1 MIYWLVIFTEITD
14 KYRKK
19 VAKLEEQI
27 NNILHEEWEERVM
40 QRTENQAN
48 RAEKILKKECVGEMP
63 RSWFQSHKQR
73 EDEKGTIS
81 DFLHLLVYTLGPIR
95 ITIVSGFCEGQST
108 LANNGQLSTIM

>member
-1 MIYWLVIFTEITD
+1 MVIYWLVIFTEITD

-48 RAEKILKKECVGEMP
+48 RAEKILKKEGVGEMP

-73 EDEKGTIS
+73 EDEKGTSYKNALQSLI
-81 DFLHLLVYTLGPIR
+81 
-95 ITIVSGFCEGQST
+95 FCIFWST
-108 LANNGQLSTIM
+108 LWALLE